1 MAKQPFTFES
11 NLEKVIG
18 KIEEKPY
25 KVMNTI
31 GQTLVKRS
39 GLPCRNNQVN
49 LKSHW
54 DIGQEKRERDL
65 QIGFKV
71 FYAPF
76 VFRTRADVIRPVVLK
91 NAELIKDMI
100 NKALDEIRKE

>member
-31 GQTLVKRS
+31 GQTLVKEIRPTVPKQS
-39 GLPCRNNQVN
+39 GQ
-49 LKSHW
+49 LKKSLGYW
-54 DIGQEKRERDL
+54 ARKRERDL